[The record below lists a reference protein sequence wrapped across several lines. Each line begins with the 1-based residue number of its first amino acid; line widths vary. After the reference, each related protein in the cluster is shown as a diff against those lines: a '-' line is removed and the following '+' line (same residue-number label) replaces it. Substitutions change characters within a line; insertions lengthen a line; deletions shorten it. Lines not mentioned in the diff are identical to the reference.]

1 MHTETIR
8 ISSKERIGK
17 ALHKILQP
25 SKESIEL
32 CIEDTLSD
40 PDSYRKVWTPNG
52 TITDLKPDIE
62 DKVDC
67 LLDILEYL
75 EENKISEAVELAS
88 ENGLQNF
95 LPDWIV
101 KLYSTLTRLKETKTT
116 DESIFHITET
126 DEIDEIDDL
135 EF

>member
-8 ISSKERIGK
+8 ISSKERIRK

-25 SKESIEL
+25 SKEPIES
-32 CIEDTLSD
+32 CIEDLLSD
-40 PDSYRKVWTPNG
+40 PDSYHEVWTPNG

-101 KLYSTLTRLKETKTT
+101 KLYSTLARFKETKTT
-116 DESIFHITET
+116 DEPIFHITEA

>member
-88 ENGLQNF
+88 ENGFQDF
-95 LPDWIV
+95 FPEWIV
-101 KLYSTLTRLKETKTT
+101 RLYLTFKKIKVSKSTSYTVEDKI
-116 DESIFHITET
+116 DEV
-126 DEIDEIDDL
+126 DEIDDI